1 MTRTA
6 ALASGIVVLLALTSA
21 TALGGPRSR
30 AVGSPVTPAA
40 AVRGVWIHPG
50 LFGADQA
57 AAVAK
62 MATTFD
68 DYRRAGISVVYC
80 FFTLPD
86 EHRVG
91 WDFLGVLVREA
102 HARGLQVHPVLS
114 PGYPVALEGEVK
126 QHPEWLITGTKG
138 EFLRQLNLAHPGA
151 RQYFLTRVASALAH
165 DVDGI
170 HLDYAR
176 FPLGQAFS
184 YDAPTIEAFRKE
196 FGESPLEVSR
206 DAGNMIWCEWVGWN
220 ARQVTT
226 LVRQIREL
234 VRKKRATLVLSS
246 AVFPHPG
253 LAAFEIGQDWEA
265 WAKEGLIDVLCPML
279 YTNNHGLFRQYVKRA
294 VSIAGGRVKVYAGI
308 ASVSSHNKNTPAGLA
323 AEQAIA
329 LEERADGIV
338 VFSGYSLDR
347 ASLDALAEV
356 R

>member
-1 MTRTA
+1 MARTA
-6 ALASGIVVLLALTSA
+6 ALASVIVAALMLA
-21 TALGGPRSR
+21 
-30 AVGSPVTPAA
+30 PAA
-40 AVRGVWIHPG
+40 AHGGPPGEAARSPVAPPAAARGVWIHPG

-62 MATTFD
+62 MGTTFD
-68 DYRRAGISVVYC
+68 DYRGAGISLVYC

-86 EHRVG
+86 EHRYG
-91 WDFLGVLVREA
+91 WDVLGVLAREA
-102 HARGLQVHPVLS
+102 HARGLRVHPVLS

-151 RQYFLTRVASALAH
+151 RQYFLTRVASALAY

-184 YDAPTIEAFRKE
+184 YDAPTTEAFKKE

-206 DAGNMIWCEWVGWN
+206 DAGNMIWCEWVEWN

-226 LVRQIREL
+226 LVRQVREM
-234 VRKKRATLVLSS
+234 VKKKNASLVLSA
-246 AVFPHPG
+246 AVFPNPA

-265 WAKEGLIDVLCPML
+265 WAREGLVDVLCPML
-279 YTNNHGLFRQYVKRA
+279 YTNSHALFRQYVKRA
-294 VSIAGGRVKVYAGI
+294 VSIGGGRVKVYAGI
-308 ASVSSHNKNTPAGLA
+308 ASASSHNKNTPTGLA

-347 ASLDALAEV
+347 PSLDALAGV

>member
-6 ALASGIVVLLALTSA
+6 AFAPVVVVALALASAAASVAPRHRSA
-21 TALGGPRSR
+21 GNE
-30 AVGSPVTPAA
+30 TPSAA

-50 LFGADQA
+50 LFGADQT

-62 MATTFD
+62 MGTTFD
-68 DYRRAGISVVYC
+68 DYRRTGISIVYC

-86 EHRVG
+86 EHRYG

-102 HARGLQVHPVLS
+102 HARGVQVHPVLS

-151 RQYFLTRVASALAH
+151 RQYFLSRVSSVLAH
-165 DVDGI
+165 EVDGI

-184 YDAPTIEAFRKE
+184 YDAPTIAAFKQE
-196 FGESPLEVSR
+196 FGESPLDVSR

-226 LVRQIREL
+226 LVRQIRE
-234 VRKKRATLVLSS
+234 VVKKKNPSLALSA
-246 AVFPHPG
+246 AVFPHPA

-265 WAKEGLIDVLCPML
+265 WAREGLVDVLCPML
-279 YTNNHGLFRQYVKRA
+279 YTNNQTLFRQYVKRA
-294 VSIAGGRVKVYAGI
+294 VSVADGRARVYAGI

-329 LEERADGIV
+329 LEERAAGVV

-347 ASLDALAEV
+347 ASLDALAGI

>member
-1 MTRTA
+1 MARRATVVA
-6 ALASGIVVLLALTSA
+6 AIALFLMLTSTA
-21 TALGGPRSR
+21 TRGEPGGRL
-30 AVGSPVTPAA
+30 AVQGKVAA

-62 MATTFD
+62 MQSTFE
-68 DYRRAGISVVYC
+68 DYQRAGISNVYC

-86 EHRVG
+86 EHRLG
-91 WDFLGVLVREA
+91 WDFLGTLVREA
-102 HARGLQVHPVLS
+102 HARALRVHPVLS

-151 RQYFLTRVASALAH
+151 RQYFLSRVASVLAYG
-165 DVDGI
+165 VDGI

-184 YDAPTIEAFRKE
+184 YDAPTIEAFKKE
-196 FGESPLEVSR
+196 FEESPLEVSR

-226 LVRQIREL
+226 LVRQVREL
-234 VRKKRATLVLSS
+234 VKKKSVEIPLSA

-253 LAAFEIGQDWEA
+253 MAAFEIGQDWEA
-265 WAKEGLIDVLCPML
+265 WAKDGLVDVLCPML
-279 YTNNHGLFRQYVKRA
+279 YTNNQGLFRQYVKRA
-294 VSIAGGRVKVYAGI
+294 VSVAGGRVKVYAGI

-347 ASLDALAEV
+347 ASLDALAGII

>member
-1 MTRTA
+1 MPRRVGLAVIIPVAILAVFFSASAGPHARRHDDTVPPASA
-6 ALASGIVVLLALTSA
+6 A
-21 TALGGPRSR
+21 
-30 AVGSPVTPAA
+30 
-40 AVRGVWIHPG
+40 RGVWIHPG

-62 MATTFD
+62 MRATFD
-68 DYRRAGISVVYC
+68 DYRRAGFSIVYC

-86 EHRVG
+86 EHRYG

-102 HARGLQVHPVLS
+102 HARGVQVHPVLS

-151 RQYFLTRVASALAH
+151 RQYFLTRVASAVAH

-184 YDAPTIEAFRKE
+184 YDAPTNEAFKKE

-226 LVRQIREL
+226 LVRQVREL
-234 VRKKRATLVLSS
+234 VKKKSATLVLSA

-265 WAKEGLIDVLCPML
+265 WAKDGLVDVLCPML
-279 YTNNHGLFRQYVKRA
+279 YTNNHGLFRQYVARA
-294 VSIAGGRVKVYAGI
+294 VSIAGGRIKVYAGI

-347 ASLDALAEV
+347 PSLDALAGA

>member
-1 MTRTA
+1 MTRAA
-6 ALASGIVVLLALTSA
+6 ALALAVAVALTQMSA
-21 TALGGPRSR
+21 NAAGGPPGRGG
-30 AVGSPVTPAA
+30 GSPVPPAA

-62 MATTFD
+62 MGTTFD

-91 WDFLGVLVREA
+91 WDFLGALVREA
-102 HARGLQVHPVLS
+102 HRHGLQVHPVLS

-126 QHPEWLITGTKG
+126 QHPEWLIAGTKG

-151 RQYFLTRVASALAH
+151 RQYFLTRVASVLAY

-184 YDAPTIEAFRKE
+184 YDAPTLAAFKAE

-226 LVRQIREL
+226 LVRQVRET
-234 VRKKRATLVLSS
+234 VKKKDARLVLSA
-246 AVFPHPG
+246 AVFPHPA
-253 LAAFEIGQDWEA
+253 LAAFEIGQDWDT
-265 WAKEGLIDVLCPML
+265 WAREGLVDVLCPML
-279 YTNNHGLFRQYVKRA
+279 YTNNHALFRQYVRRA
-294 VSIAGGRVKVYAGI
+294 VSIAGGRVQVYAGI

-329 LEERADGIV
+329 LEERADGVV

-347 ASLDALAEV
+347 ASLDALAGV

>member
-6 ALASGIVVLLALTSA
+6 ALASVIVVMLTLTSV
-21 TALGGPRSR
+21 ALGGRHGHTAGSR
-30 AVGSPVTPAA
+30 ATPAA

-50 LFGADQA
+50 FFGASQA

-62 MATTFD
+62 MGTTFD

-86 EHRVG
+86 EHRLG
-91 WDFLGVLVREA
+91 WDLLGVLVREA
-102 HARGLQVHPVLS
+102 HARGLQVHPVMS

-126 QHPEWLITGTKG
+126 QHPEWLITGPKG

-151 RQYFLTRVASALAH
+151 RQYFLTRVASVLAY

-184 YDAPTIEAFRKE
+184 YDAPTIEAFTKE

-226 LVRQIREL
+226 LVRQVRDM
-234 VRKKRATLVLSS
+234 VRKKSASLVLSA
-246 AVFPHPG
+246 AVFPNPA

-265 WAKEGLIDVLCPML
+265 WAREGLVDVLCPML
-279 YTNNHGLFRQYVKRA
+279 YTNNHALFRQYVKRA

-308 ASVSSHNKNTPAGLA
+308 ACVSSHNKNTPEGVA

-347 ASLDALAEV
+347 ASLDALAGV

>member
-6 ALASGIVVLLALTSA
+6 ALASVFAVALTLTPAASSV
-21 TALGGPRSR
+21 GPRDR
-30 AVGSPVTPAA
+30 AAGSPVLPAA
-40 AVRGVWIHPG
+40 GVRGVWIHPG

-62 MATTFD
+62 MSTTFD

-86 EHRVG
+86 EHRYG
-91 WDFLGVLVREA
+91 WDLLGLLVREA
-102 HARGLQVHPVLS
+102 HSRGLQVHPVMS

-138 EFLRQLNLAHPGA
+138 EFLRQLNLAHAGA
-151 RQYFLTRVASALAH
+151 RQYFLTRVASVLAH
-165 DVDGI
+165 EVDGI

-184 YDAPTIEAFRKE
+184 YDAPTIEAFKKE

-206 DAGNMIWCEWVGWN
+206 DAGNMIWCEWVVWN

-226 LVRQIREL
+226 LVRQVREL
-234 VRKKRATLVLSS
+234 VRKKNTSLVLSA
-246 AVFPHPG
+246 AVFPNPA

-265 WAKEGLIDVLCPML
+265 WAREGLVDVLCPML
-279 YTNNHGLFRQYVKRA
+279 YTNNHALFRQYVRRA

-329 LEERADGIV
+329 LEEHADGIV

-347 ASLDALAEV
+347 PSLDALAGV

>member
-6 ALASGIVVLLALTSA
+6 SLASVIVVALALASAA
-21 TALGGPRSR
+21 APGGPRNR
-30 AVGSPVTPAA
+30 ATRSPVTPPA

-62 MATTFD
+62 MGTTFD
-68 DYRRAGISVVYC
+68 DYRRAGISVVYS

-91 WDFLGVLVREA
+91 WDFLGALVREA
-102 HARGLQVHPVLS
+102 HRHGLQVHPVLS

-126 QHPEWLITGTKG
+126 QHPEWLIAGTKG

-151 RQYFLTRVASALAH
+151 RQYFLTRVASVLAY

-220 ARQVTT
+220 ARQVTM
-226 LVRQIREL
+226 LVRQVRDI
-234 VRKKRATLVLSS
+234 VRKKSANLVLSA

-253 LAAFEIGQDWEA
+253 LAAFEIGQDWGT
-265 WAKEGLIDVLCPML
+265 WATEGLVDVLCPML
-279 YTNNHGLFRQYVKRA
+279 YTNNHALFRQYVKRT
-294 VSIAGGRVKVYAGI
+294 VLVAGGRVKVYAGI

-323 AEQAIA
+323 AEQVIA

-347 ASLDALAEV
+347 ASLDALAGV